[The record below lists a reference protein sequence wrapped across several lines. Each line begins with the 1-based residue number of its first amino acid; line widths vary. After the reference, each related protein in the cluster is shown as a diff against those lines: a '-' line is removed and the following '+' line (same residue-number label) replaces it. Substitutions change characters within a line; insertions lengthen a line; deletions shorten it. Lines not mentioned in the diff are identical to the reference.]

1 MYKVLIVDDEFLARK
16 LLQGYVEKMPE
27 LKLFGTA
34 QNAFEAFTFVKE
46 HTVDILLLDIHMPDL
61 NGIELARTLKDVPAI
76 IFTTAYSEYALE
88 SYEVSA
94 VDYLLKPIT
103 LPRFMQA
110 IEKAI
115 QKVGQRRSAT
125 APSASTASA
134 SSQTEEEPISDP
146 NVSRRDGGANPVGG
160 QMPAVQ
166 DGKGGSSEPAAS
178 SPTYMMVKADYRLYK
193 INYADLLFIEG
204 QHEYVSFYT
213 TGKRI
218 TALYSLK
225 SLEEQLPPDQFVRVH
240 KSYIVSIANISEIEQ
255 LTVTVAGQ
263 KIPIGGSYRDHL
275 LARLG
280 QP

>member
-16 LLQGYVEKMPE
+16 LLQGYVQKMPE
-27 LKLFGTA
+27 LELVGTA
-34 QNAFEAFTFVKE
+34 QNAFEAFSFVKE
-46 HTVDILLLDIHMPDL
+46 NPVDIMLLDIHMPDL

-94 VDYLLKPIT
+94 VDYLLKPIA

-115 QKVGQRRSAT
+115 KKLTPG
-125 APSASTASA
+125 
-134 SSQTEEEPISDP
+134 EEP
-146 NVSRRDGGANPVGG
+146 
-160 QMPAVQ
+160 QPAETVQ
-166 DGKGGSSEPAAS
+166 PQKETRP
-178 SPTYMMVKADYRLYK
+178 SPTNYLMVKADYRLYK
-193 INYADLLFIEG
+193 VNFEDLLFIEG

-213 TGKRI
+213 KQKRI

-225 SLEEQLPPDQFVRVH
+225 SLEEQLPADQFIRVH

-255 LTVTVAGQ
+255 VTVTVAGQ
-263 KIPIGGSYRDHL
+263 KIPIGGSYRDQL
-275 LARLG
+275 IARLS
-280 QP
+280 Q

>member
-16 LLQGYVEKMPE
+16 LLQGYVQKMPALE
-27 LKLFGTA
+27 LVGTA
-34 QNAFEAFTFVKE
+34 QNAFEAFCFVKE
-46 HTVDILLLDIHMPDL
+46 HPVDIILLDIHMPDL
-61 NGIELARTLKDVPAI
+61 NGIELARTLKNVPAI

-115 QKVGQRRSAT
+115 LKLRNTTT
-125 APSASTASA
+125 APTADTAETSAAS
-134 SSQTEEEPISDP
+134 
-146 NVSRRDGGANPVGG
+146 
-160 QMPAVQ
+160 PAAT
-166 DGKGGSSEPAAS
+166 GKGNGEAS
-178 SPTYMMVKADYRLYK
+178 YLMVKADYRFYK
-193 INYADLLFIEG
+193 INYEDLLFIEG

-225 SLEEQLPPDQFVRVH
+225 ALEEQLPADQFIRVH
-240 KSYIVSIANISEIEQ
+240 KSYIVSIRRISEIEQ
-255 LTVTVAGQ
+255 VSVTVAGQ
-263 KIPIGGSYRDHL
+263 KIPVGGSYREQL
-275 LARLG
+275 LSRL
-280 QP
+280 QMSNL

>member
-16 LLQGYVEKMPE
+16 LLQGYVQKMPALE
-27 LKLFGTA
+27 LVGTA
-34 QNAFEAFTFVKE
+34 QNAFEAFCFVKE
-46 HTVDILLLDIHMPDL
+46 HPVDIILLDIHMPDL
-61 NGIELARTLKDVPAI
+61 NGIELARTLKNVPAI

-115 QKVGQRRSAT
+115 LKLRNTTT
-125 APSASTASA
+125 APTADTAETSAAS
-134 SSQTEEEPISDP
+134 
-146 NVSRRDGGANPVGG
+146 
-160 QMPAVQ
+160 PAAT
-166 DGKGGSSEPAAS
+166 GKGNGEAS
-178 SPTYMMVKADYRLYK
+178 YLMVKADYRFYK
-193 INYADLLFIEG
+193 INYEDLLFIEG

-225 SLEEQLPPDQFVRVH
+225 ALEEQLPADQFIRVH
-240 KSYIVSIANISEIEQ
+240 KSYIVSIRRISEIEQ
-255 LTVTVAGQ
+255 VSVTVAGQ
-263 KIPIGGSYRDHL
+263 KIPVGGSYREQL
-275 LARLG
+275 LNRL
-280 QP
+280 QMSNL

>member
-16 LLQGYVEKMPE
+16 LLQDYVKKMPE
-27 LKLFGTA
+27 LELVGTA
-34 QNAFEAFTFVKE
+34 QNAFEAFSFCKE
-46 HTVDILLLDIHMPDL
+46 NPVDILLLDIHMPDL
-61 NGIELARTLKDVPAI
+61 NGIELARTLKNIPAI

-94 VDYLLKPIT
+94 VDYLLKPIA

-115 QKVGQRRSAT
+115 AKLKGNTEQPQATTPSPQPQAAVPAT
-125 APSASTASA
+125 AEAA
-134 SSQTEEEPISDP
+134 
-146 NVSRRDGGANPVGG
+146 GAVGKVE
-160 QMPAVQ
+160 A
-166 DGKGGSSEPAAS
+166 
-178 SPTYMMVKADYRLYK
+178 TFIMVKADYKLYK
-193 INYADLLFIEG
+193 VNFDDLLYIEG

-213 TGKRI
+213 KAKRI

-225 SLEEQLPPDQFVRVH
+225 SLEEQLPKDKFVRVH

-263 KIPIGGSYRDHL
+263 KIPIGGSYRDSL
-275 LARLG
+275 LERLG
-280 QP
+280 